1 MLKQYQYDQDKN
13 LTGLFVQSG
22 NAILANNRYLYDG
35 NGNRTHKQQ
44 LGGET
49 LYHYDPLNQLQK
61 VQYPGYTEELFYD
74 KAGNRTRRVTPGTEE
89 LYQYDPRNRLTAYT
103 KNGATT
109 LFRYDHA
116 GNLLSDDK
124 ARYSYDAFNRTTQV
138 ETFDGHVQVNRYDA
152 EGLRHEM
159 EENGSLVK
167 FIFNPDREV
176 IAEQNSLGIT
186 RYIRSSELIARN
198 TDAARTYYHYVSD
211 EMGSTTHIV
220 DEDGIVF
227 NHYTY
232 DAWGNLTAQEEAVPN
247 RFKFTGQQLDPVTQ
261 QYYLRARF
269 YNPVI
274 ARFTQEDSYRG
285 DGLNLYAYCQNNP
298 IFYSDPSGNVS
309 QCLKDAYNKH
319 RKEGLSATEAY
330 KAAKKDVL
338 NQKYRAYRDQGYTAA
353 EAYQAVTNKIGVKPQ
368 AMTDNQMQMA
378 IDYIYK
384 AGNAH
389 YNSRSVQALTI
400 TPEGRVVLSANSK
413 APIKPSID
421 AAKGMFG
428 DYLSNDDIVRGNHN
442 SNYQNLIFVDPE
454 TGAIHENGSHAEAR
468 AAAHLL
474 GDLATVPVPQG
485 ALQGT
490 RQATS
495 AYACDACASMQES
508 LGIKNVTGTRK
519 ENGKIQRLSY

>member
-35 NGNRTHKQQ
+35 NGNRTRKQQ

-138 ETFDGHVQVNRYDA
+138 ETFDGNIQLNRYDA

-159 EENGSLVK
+159 EENGSLVQ
-167 FIFNPDREV
+167 FIFNQDREV

-220 DEDGIVF
+220 DEDGIVL
-227 NHYTY
+227 NHYDY

-274 ARFTQEDSYRG
+274 ARFTQEDTYRG
-285 DGLNLYAYCQNNP
+285 DGLNLYAYCANRPTYYIDPTGHWCDTKQDAFNKLASERGLDPDKMDYDTKQRLMAEASNIVKEQKKNPYATAQNATLALPEDASLP
-298 IFYSDPSGNVS
+298 IKSAFESSASSWSGNKKIYSVAYEIDLPAS
-309 QCLKDAYNKH
+309 MYPGKSDAQHFQEANEQLHKVFDINPTFAQDMETLYPGIINGVQPGPRGAYPRRAPVNTLTWHHEANRPGVLQLVPTAQH
-319 RKEGLSATEAY
+319 R
-330 KAAKKDVL
+330 
-338 NQKYRAYRDQGYTAA
+338 
-353 EAYQAVTNKIGVKPQ
+353 
-368 AMTDNQMQMA
+368 
-378 IDYIYK
+378 
-384 AGNAH
+384 
-389 YNSRSVQALTI
+389 
-400 TPEGRVVLSANSK
+400 
-413 APIKPSID
+413 
-421 AAKGMFG
+421 AKGNIQSI
-428 DYLSNDDIVRGNHN
+428 LH
-442 SNYQNLIFVDPE
+442 P
-454 TGAIHENGSHAEAR
+454 
-468 AAAHLL
+468 
-474 GDLATVPVPQG
+474 
-485 ALQGT
+485 
-490 RQATS
+490 
-495 AYACDACASMQES
+495 
-508 LGIKNVTGTRK
+508 
-519 ENGKIQRLSY
+519 NGKGGMENWGGGRKRQNKK

>member
-35 NGNRTHKQQ
+35 NGNRTRKQQ

-74 KAGNRTRRVTPGTEE
+74 KAGNRTKRIAQGVEE
-89 LYQYDPRNRLTAYT
+89 FYQYDPRNRLTAYT

-138 ETFDGHVQVNRYDA
+138 ETFDGNIQVNRYDA

-211 EMGSTTHIV
+211 EIGSTTHIV
-220 DEDGIVF
+220 DEDGLVL

-274 ARFTQEDSYRG
+274 ARFTQEDTYRG
-285 DGLNLYAYCQNNP
+285 DGLNLYAYCANRPTYYIDPTGHWCDTKQDAFNKLAAERGLDPDKMDYDTKQRLMAEASNIVKEQKKNPYAAAQNATLVLPSYPITIDSYHNMSTNP
-298 IFYSDPSGNVS
+298 QTVGQAHHLS
-309 QCLKDAYNKH
+309 QDAAFGSIIPRN
-319 RKEGLSATEAY
+319 EGLSV
-330 KAAKKDVL
+330 DLV
-338 NQKYRAYRDQGYTAA
+338 
-353 EAYQAVTNKIGVKPQ
+353 
-368 AMTDNQMQMA
+368 
-378 IDYIYK
+378 
-384 AGNAH
+384 GNAFTDVGSPH
-389 YNSRSVQALTI
+389 YEAHKSMEQFWNRYRKNGDLSGTRPTVGEYNSALFKSLQSGGLSDTNAKYA
-400 TPEGRVVLSANSK
+400 VLSAYSQQKTYGFSNK
-413 APIKPSID
+413 DLVPRIPGRLNQR
-421 AAKGMFG
+421 KG
-428 DYLSNDDIVRGNHN
+428 
-442 SNYQNLIFVDPE
+442 
-454 TGAIHENGSHAEAR
+454 
-468 AAAHLL
+468 
-474 GDLATVPVPQG
+474 
-485 ALQGT
+485 
-490 RQATS
+490 
-495 AYACDACASMQES
+495 
-508 LGIKNVTGTRK
+508 
-519 ENGKIQRLSY
+519 

>member
-1 MLKQYQYDQDKN
+1 MLKQYHYDQDKN

-35 NGNRTHKQQ
+35 NGNRTRKQQ

-74 KAGNRTRRVTPGTEE
+74 KAGNRTKRIAQGVEE

-116 GNLLSDDK
+116 GNLLADDK

-138 ETFDGHVQVNRYDA
+138 KTFDGNIQINRYDA
-152 EGLRHEM
+152 EDLRHEM
-159 EENGSLVK
+159 EENGSLVR
-167 FIFNPDREV
+167 FIFNPDREAV
-176 IAEQNSLGIT
+176 VESDAHNLI

-274 ARFTQEDSYRG
+274 ARFTQEDTYRG

-298 IFYSDPSGNVS
+298 VFYTDPSGNV
-309 QCLKDAYNKH
+309 C
-319 RKEGLSATEAY
+319 
-330 KAAKKDVL
+330 
-338 NQKYRAYRDQGYTAA
+338 
-353 EAYQAVTNKIGVKPQ
+353 
-368 AMTDNQMQMA
+368 
-378 IDYIYK
+378 
-384 AGNAH
+384 
-389 YNSRSVQALTI
+389 
-400 TPEGRVVLSANSK
+400 PEGTKDPLLHAPVPSPNQQQSTALVPYDPHFASEQRMRNHEIYYDANTKRWRDVGNGQFVSTPTSQMNPGNQPHCPTPDLPNSEGIVHGINNPIVK
-413 APIKPSID
+413 QSVEIGQEAHRQLEREGEGIWEPEQTIHLNDGTTVRKDGISLADPKTVRIIKPDTPSGRR
-421 AAKGMFG
+421 A
-428 DYLSNDDIVRGNHN
+428 
-442 SNYQNLIFVDPE
+442 
-454 TGAIHENGSHAEAR
+454 AEAR
-468 AAAHLL
+468 AKIMRDN
-474 GDLATVPVPQG
+474 GFIPVIDYYDPKDPRFLPG
-485 ALQGT
+485 SPTYIGPMSK
-490 RQATS
+490 R
-495 AYACDACASMQES
+495 
-508 LGIKNVTGTRK
+508 
-519 ENGKIQRLSY
+519 

>member
-1 MLKQYQYDQDKN
+1 M
-13 LTGLFVQSG
+13 
-22 NAILANNRYLYDG
+22 NRNSYYL
-35 NGNRTHKQQ
+35 NSITSFQVHFR
-44 LGGET
+44 GET

-74 KAGNRTRRVTPGTEE
+74 KAGNRTKRIAQGVEE

-138 ETFDGHVQVNRYDA
+138 ETFDGNIQLNRYDA

-176 IAEQNSLGIT
+176 IAEQNFLGIT

-232 DAWGNLTAQEEAVPN
+232 NAWGNLTAQEEAVPN

-274 ARFTQEDSYRG
+274 ARFTQEDTYRG
-285 DGLNLYAYCQNNP
+285 DGLNLYAYCANRP
-298 IFYSDPSGNVS
+298 TYYIDPTGHWCDTK
-309 QCLKDAYNKH
+309 QDAFNK
-319 RKEGLSATEAY
+319 L
-330 KAAKKDVL
+330 
-338 NQKYRAYRDQGYTAA
+338 AA
-353 EAYQAVTNKIGVKPQ
+353 ERGLDPDK
-368 AMTDNQMQMA
+368 M
-378 IDYIYK
+378 DYDTK
-384 AGNAH
+384 Q
-389 YNSRSVQALTI
+389 RL
-400 TPEGRVVLSANSK
+400 
-413 APIKPSID
+413 
-421 AAKGMFG
+421 M
-428 DYLSNDDIVRGNHN
+428 
-442 SNYQNLIFVDPE
+442 
-454 TGAIHENGSHAEAR
+454 AEASNIVKEQKKNPY
-468 AAAHLL
+468 AAAQNAPLAL
-474 GDLATVPVPQG
+474 PESIPIDTVDLPVGPYAYLEDGPNVGPGKDFTASQKRKMLMENMKRNGGVVKSDVADDCYQVLTQPQKSMKG
-485 ALQGT
+485 VTPNPDEWQFDHI
-490 RQATS
+490 TS
-495 AYACDACASMQES
+495 KKKGGSNSFANAQITS
-508 LGIKNVTGTRK
+508 RK
-519 ENGKIQRLSY
+519 YNREKWYK

>member
-13 LTGLFVQSG
+13 LIGLFVQSG
-22 NAILANNRYLYDG
+22 NAILANNRYLYDR

-74 KAGNRTRRVTPGTEE
+74 KAGNRTKRIAQGVEE

-116 GNLLSDDK
+116 GNLLADDK
-124 ARYSYDAFNRTTQV
+124 ARYNYDAFNRTTQV
-138 ETFDGHVQVNRYDA
+138 ETFDGNIQVNRYDA

-211 EMGSTTHIV
+211 EIGSTTHIV
-220 DEDGIVF
+220 DEDGLVL

-232 DAWGNLTAQEEAVPN
+232 DAWGNITAQEEAVPN

-274 ARFTQEDSYRG
+274 ARFTQEDTYRG
-285 DGLNLYAYCQNNP
+285 DGLNLYAYCANRPTYYIDPTGHWCDTKQDAFNKLASERGLDPDKMDYDTKQRLMAEASNIVKEQKKNPYSLAQADTWHQNQPIVQIPESTSATRPLTWNEFQSANQGKYSQSQMSEAWSNYKKTHYPNEGKHYLHRPYLRKSTINGIDKGINSDGTYYDAYTYEAISGRPDKGHVFGHEFWRERNQAEALGWTQSQFNEYMNNP
-298 IFYSDPSGNVS
+298 EFY
-309 QCLKDAYNKH
+309 QF
-319 RKEGLSATEAY
+319 E
-330 KAAKKDVL
+330 
-338 NQKYRAYRDQGYTAA
+338 
-353 EAYQAVTNKIGVKPQ
+353 
-368 AMTDNQMQMA
+368 
-378 IDYIYK
+378 
-384 AGNAH
+384 
-389 YNSRSVQALTI
+389 
-400 TPEGRVVLSANSK
+400 TPELNR
-413 APIKPSID
+413 
-421 AAKGMFG
+421 
-428 DYLSNDDIVRGNHN
+428 NH
-442 SNYQNLIFVDPE
+442 SRE
-454 TGAIHENGSHAEAR
+454 
-468 AAAHLL
+468 
-474 GDLATVPVPQG
+474 
-485 ALQGT
+485 
-490 RQATS
+490 
-495 AYACDACASMQES
+495 M
-508 LGIKNVTGTRK
+508 K
-519 ENGKIQRLSY
+519 